1 MRPVPNQRG
10 CLAKPQL
17 LCTILIQLA
26 ASRCGWP
33 SPMHGDNTEQRM
45 NLSNYQVC
53 SVSEVFVWDFYISV
67 CVYTYY
73 IYIQYVCVCVHLQS
87 RATSLPEV
95 SSFFH
100 AWHSSQ
106 DTWSG
111 FGLAD
116 PTWFFKSLSGI
127 QDDSSLCM
135 PLKAAYSVQHSSTV
149 SCIVWPYGV
158 QRAPE
163 FWWPWAWSS
172 EDLDADSNARRR
184 RLLRTRS
191 TLRYCWLHYA
201 HTSNPSM
208 SLYVLIWKNT
218 VNGKPICDV
227 TKIA

>member
-127 QDDSSLCM
+127 QDDSSLCNASESS
-135 PLKAAYSVQHSSTV
+135 LQCTTQQYRILYSMTV
-149 SCIVWPYGV
+149 WRSKSPWILVAMGV
-158 QRAPE
+158 
-163 FWWPWAWSS
+163 
-172 EDLDADSNARRR
+172 
-184 RLLRTRS
+184 
-191 TLRYCWLHYA
+191 
-201 HTSNPSM
+201 
-208 SLYVLIWKNT
+208 K
-218 VNGKPICDV
+218 
-227 TKIA
+227 